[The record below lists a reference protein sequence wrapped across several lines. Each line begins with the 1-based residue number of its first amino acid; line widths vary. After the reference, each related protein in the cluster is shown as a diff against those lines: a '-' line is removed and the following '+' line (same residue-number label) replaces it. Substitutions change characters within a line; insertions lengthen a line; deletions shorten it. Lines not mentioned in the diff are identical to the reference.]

1 MSWYLKVLSQYAQ
14 FNGRARR
21 KEYWFYALF
30 NFIVSLLLT
39 LIGRL
44 IHLNWL
50 DYLYGLLVFI
60 PTLAV
65 TVRRLH
71 DTGRRGWW
79 ILIELIPIIG
89 TIILLIFVCLD
100 SQPGT
105 NKYGPNPK
113 ESD

>member
-1 MSWYLKVLSQYAQ
+1 MSWYLKVLGQYAQ
-14 FNGRARR
+14 FDGRARR

-79 ILIELIPIIG
+79 ILLELIPIIG
-89 TIILLIFVCLD
+89 PSFSSFLYV
-100 SQPGT
+100 
-105 NKYGPNPK
+105 
-113 ESD
+113 